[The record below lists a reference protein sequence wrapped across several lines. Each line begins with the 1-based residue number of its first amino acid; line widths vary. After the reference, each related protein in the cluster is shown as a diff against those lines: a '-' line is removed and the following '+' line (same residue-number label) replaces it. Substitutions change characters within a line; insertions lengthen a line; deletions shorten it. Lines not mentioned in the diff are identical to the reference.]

1 MEYDMNQSARN
12 IQEMFA
18 ELWAAK
24 WTFVIVWVAVAVVVY
39 ASTFLFAPKWK
50 SQTEFVPEYNL
61 QERRA
66 LQDVA
71 WDLNI
76 DAALNSS
83 STVLWPI
90 VYPGIIADNAF
101 LRELG
106 AKPVLTAKGDTV
118 SIYGHYSR
126 GLKQPGE
133 VYARM
138 AKRISGKQIRK
149 ENSFLLTVL
158 AEDPLV
164 AAQVAELCR
173 DQLAAY
179 IERDKDLVR
188 QRNLA
193 CYAELKE
200 TNQTARMLYE
210 MAEIDAKHH
219 QPVFAIIRSADV
231 PFKKDSPR
239 RLVITFVA
247 LVFATLAVMCWAWRK
262 RIPEWL

>member
-1 MEYDMNQSARN
+1 MNHSAQN
-12 IQEMFA
+12 IKEMLA
-18 ELWAAK
+18 ELWSAK
-24 WTFVIVWVAVAVVVY
+24 WTFVIVWVVVAVVVY
-39 ASTFLFAPKWK
+39 GCTFLLTPKWK

-66 LQDVA
+66 LQQVA

-90 VYPGIIADNAF
+90 VYPGIIQDDAF

-106 AKPVLTAKGDTV
+106 AKKVLTQQGDTV
-118 SIYGHYSR
+118 TIFEHYSR
-126 GLKQPGE
+126 GLNDPGR

-138 AKRISGKQIRK
+138 NKMISGKQIRK

-164 AAQVAELCR
+164 SAQVAELCR

-179 IERDKDLVR
+179 IERDKDMVR
-188 QRNLA
+188 ARNLA
-193 CYAELKE
+193 CYADLKD
-200 TNQTARMLYE
+200 TNETARMLYE

-219 QPVFAIIRSADV
+219 QPVFAVIRSASV
-231 PFKKDSPR
+231 PFRKDSPR
-239 RLVITFVA
+239 RLVITCVA
-247 LVFATLAVMCWAWRK
+247 LILATLGVMCWAWRN

>member
-1 MEYDMNQSARN
+1 MNQSARN

-24 WTFVIVWVAVAVVVY
+24 WVFVVVWVVVAVA
-39 ASTFLFAPKWK
+39 TFGLTYLITPKWK

-90 VYPGIIADNAF
+90 VYPGIIADGAF
-101 LRELG
+101 LKQLG
-106 AKPVLTAKGDTV
+106 EKEVVDSKGVRMTV
-118 SIYGHYSR
+118 FAHYSR
-126 GLKQPGE
+126 GLKDAGR
-133 VYARM
+133 VYGRM
-138 AKRISGKQIRK
+138 SKRITGKQIRK

-158 AEDPLV
+158 AEDPAV
-164 AAQVAELCR
+164 ATQVATLCR
-173 DQLAAY
+173 EQLAEF
-179 IERDKDLVR
+179 IERDKDQVR

-193 CYAELKE
+193 CYAALAES
-200 TNQTARMLYE
+200 NQTARMLYE
-210 MAEIDAKHH
+210 MAEIDAQHH
-219 QPVFAIIRSADV
+219 QPVFAVIRNASE

-247 LVFATLAVMCWAWRK
+247 LVFATLAVMSWAWRK

>member
-1 MEYDMNQSARN
+1 MNHSAQN
-12 IQEMFA
+12 IKEMWA
-18 ELWAAK
+18 ELWSAK
-24 WTFVIVWVAVAVVVY
+24 WTFLIMWIVVAVVVY
-39 ASTFLFAPKWK
+39 GATFLLTPKWK
-50 SQTEFVPEYNL
+50 AQTEFVPEYNL

-66 LQDVA
+66 LQQVA

-90 VYPGIIADNAF
+90 VYPGIIQDDAF

-106 AKPVLTAKGDTV
+106 AKKVLTAQGDTV
-118 SIYGHYSR
+118 SVFDHYSR
-126 GLKQPGE
+126 GLKDPGR

-138 AKRISGKQIRK
+138 NKMISGKQIRK
-149 ENSFLLTVL
+149 ENSFLLSVS

-179 IERDKDLVR
+179 IERDKDMVR
-188 QRNLA
+188 ARNLA
-193 CYAELKE
+193 CYADLKD
-200 TNQTARMLYE
+200 TNETARMLYE

-219 QPVFAIIRSADV
+219 QPVFAIIRSASV
-231 PFKKDSPR
+231 PFRKDSPR
-239 RLVITFVA
+239 RLVITCVA
-247 LVFATLAVMCWAWRK
+247 LILATVCMMGWTWRK

>member
-1 MEYDMNQSARN
+1 MNQSARN
-12 IQEMFA
+12 IKDMFA
-18 ELWAAK
+18 ELWSAK
-24 WTFVIVWVAVAVVVY
+24 WVFLLVWIVVAVIVY
-39 ASTFLFAPKWK
+39 ASTFLITPKWK

-66 LQDVA
+66 LQQVA

-90 VYPGIIADNAF
+90 VYPGIIQDNAF

-106 AKPVLTAKGDTV
+106 AKPVLNANGDTTT
-118 SIYGHYSR
+118 IFEHYDC
-126 GLKQPGE
+126 GLKDPGR

-138 AKRISGKQIRK
+138 EKMISGKQIRK
-149 ENSFLLTVL
+149 ENSFLLTVT

-179 IERDKDLVR
+179 IERDKDQVR

-193 CYAELKE
+193 CYADLKDS
-200 TNQTARMLYE
+200 NQTARMLYE
-210 MAEIDAKHH
+210 MAEIDAAHH
-219 QPVFAIIRSADV
+219 QPVFAIIRSASV

-247 LVFATLAVMCWAWRK
+247 LVFATLGVMGWAWRK